1 LNIVKDL
8 YEDHDFPFKSI
19 SDQFGVSGES
29 FQKLEILINLPF
41 DFALEQIEFQI
52 ANNELFTKYLK
63 LMKIETSNADRP
75 VLHLRGGFY
84 D

>member
-41 DFALEQIEFQI
+41 DLALE
-52 ANNELFTKYLK
+52 
-63 LMKIETSNADRP
+63 
-75 VLHLRGGFY
+75 
-84 D
+84 